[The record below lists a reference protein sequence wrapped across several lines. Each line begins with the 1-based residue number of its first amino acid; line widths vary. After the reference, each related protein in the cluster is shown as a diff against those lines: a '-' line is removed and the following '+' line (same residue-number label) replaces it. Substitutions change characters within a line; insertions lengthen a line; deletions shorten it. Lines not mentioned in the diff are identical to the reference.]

1 MSVNKLTLSPRV
13 IIQLLIVVLL
23 VPLLPILISGRW
35 GWWEGWVYA
44 AIATLGFVI
53 SRVLASRAHPDLLAE
68 RSRFADHQ
76 DAKSW
81 DKILARIVGLGAGLV
96 PLAVGLEHRLGQGV
110 EYSLSLN
117 LLGLILLLAG
127 YLLGTWALI
136 ANRYFSGVVRIQ
148 HDRGHQVV
156 SGGPYAL
163 IRHPGYFGAL
173 LSYIGTPLFLDAGWT
188 FLTVAFLIAAL
199 VLRTSLEDRTLQ
211 KELPG
216 YREYA
221 GEVRYRLIP
230 GIW

>member
-1 MSVNKLTLSPRV
+1 MSDNKLQVSPRV

-23 VPLLPILISGRW
+23 IPLLPILISGRW

-44 AIATLGFVI
+44 GIATLGFVI
-53 SRVLASRAHPDLLAE
+53 SRVLASRVHPDLLAE

-96 PLAVGLEHRLGQGV
+96 PLAVGLEHRLGDGV
-110 EYSLSLN
+110 EYSLNLN

-163 IRHPGYFGAL
+163 IRHPGYVGAL
-173 LSYIGTPLFLDAGWT
+173 LSYVGTPLFLDAGWT
-188 FLTVAFLIAAL
+188 FLAVAFLTGAL

>member
-1 MSVNKLTLSPRV
+1 MSENKLQFTPR
-13 IIQLLIVVLL
+13 IIFQLLLVVILI
-23 VPLLPILISGRW
+23 PLFPLLISGRW
-35 GWWEGWVYA
+35 GWWQGWVYA
-44 AIATLGFVI
+44 AVAILGFVI

-110 EYSLSLN
+110 EYSLGIQ
-117 LLGLILLLAG
+117 LLGLVLILAG
-127 YLLGTWALI
+127 YALGTWALI

-163 IRHPGYFGAL
+163 IRHPGYVGAL
-173 LSYIGTPLFLDAGWT
+173 LSYIGTPLFLDGGWT
-188 FLTVAFLIAAL
+188 FLIVAFLTAAL

-211 KELPG
+211 EELPG

-221 GEVRYRLIP
+221 GEVRSRLIP